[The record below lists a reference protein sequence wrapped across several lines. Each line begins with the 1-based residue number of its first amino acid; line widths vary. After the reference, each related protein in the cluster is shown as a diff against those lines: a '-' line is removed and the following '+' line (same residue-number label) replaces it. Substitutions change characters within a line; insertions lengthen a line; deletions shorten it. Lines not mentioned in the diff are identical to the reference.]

1 MDGKEK
7 IIARILEDAN
17 AKCQSILDEAN
28 KKADAI
34 SAQSQQTVAAER
46 VLLDQ
51 KLKASAETTLRNA
64 LSNAKL
70 EGRKYL
76 LQQKQALI
84 DKAYDGAL
92 DNLRQMSGKQYTAF
106 VVKLLSKY
114 AEDGEVV
121 RISKRDANVITQTV
135 VEQSGKRLTLSKQY
149 ADIDGGVLLEG
160 NGYDKNLSLTALV
173 RYARQNT
180 DMSVAKILFGE

>member
-7 IIARILEDAN
+7 IIARILEEADK
-17 AKCQSILDEAN
+17 KCQSIVDEAQ

-34 SAQSQQTVAAER
+34 ALNSQNTVAAER
-46 VLLDQ
+46 VLMEQ
-51 KLKASAETTLRNA
+51 KLKASAEETLRNA

-84 DKAYDGAL
+84 DKAYAGAL
-92 DNLRQMSGKQYTAF
+92 DSLSKLSGKEYKAF
-106 VVKLLSKY
+106 VVKLLKAY
-114 AEDGEVV
+114 AEDGETV
-121 RISKRDANVITQTV
+121 RVCQRDAKTITQEV
-135 VEQSGKRLTLSKQY
+135 LDQSGKSLTLSDQY

-160 NGYDKNLSLTALV
+160 DGYDKNLSLTALV
-173 RYARQNT
+173 RYARQST
-180 DMSVAKILFGE
+180 DMSVAKILFGD